1 MSPSN
6 SNLRG
11 MSRRWKLVI
20 GVVVFVAVAIVGGPW
35 VYINFVREP
44 AADSF
49 VSEATTTSL
58 GETSSATTGFFA
70 LDPTGT
76 WNVVAE
82 SQVGYRVNEVLFG
95 QRVAAVG
102 RTSGVTGSVTIADLT
117 VTNAEFTADMTT
129 VKSDDPRRDAQFES
143 RIMDVL
149 NYPTAGFVLTS
160 PITIDP
166 TALAGTVT
174 HQASGSLTLRGV
186 TKPVNVTIVS
196 TIQNSQIVLAGEVT
210 VVFADWSIPN
220 PSIPGISTED
230 SGVLEF
236 QLVLSR

>member
-1 MSPSN
+1 
-6 SNLRG
+6 
-11 MSRRWKLVI
+11 MSRRSKLVI
-20 GVVVFVAVAIVGGPW
+20 GVVVLAAVAVVGGPW
-35 VYINFVREP
+35 AYINFVREP

-95 QRVAAVG
+95 QRVTAVG

-186 TKPVNVTIVS
+186 TKPVDVTIVS
-196 TIQNSQIVLAGEVT
+196 TIQNSQIVLAGEVA

>member
-1 MSPSN
+1 
-6 SNLRG
+6 

-20 GVVVFVAVAIVGGPW
+20 GVVVLAAVAVVGGPW
-35 VYINFVREP
+35 AYINFIREP

-70 LDPTGT
+70 LDLTGT
-76 WNVVAE
+76 WNAVAE

-95 QRVAAVG
+95 QRVTAVG
-102 RTSGVTGSVTIADLT
+102 RTSGVTGSVTSADLT
-117 VTNAEFTADMTT
+117 VTTAEFTADMTT

-149 NYPTAGFVLTS
+149 NYPTAGFLLTS

-186 TKPVNVTIVS
+186 TKPVDVTIVS
-196 TIQNSQIVLAGEVT
+196 TIQNSQIVLAGEVV

>member
-1 MSPSN
+1 
-6 SNLRG
+6 

-20 GVVVFVAVAIVGGPW
+20 GVVVLAAVAVVGGPW
-35 VYINFVREP
+35 AYINFIREP

-70 LDPTGT
+70 LDLTGT
-76 WNVVAE
+76 WNAVAE

-95 QRVAAVG
+95 QRVTAVG

-166 TALAGTVT
+166 TALAGAVT

-186 TKPVNVTIVS
+186 TKPVDVTIVS
-196 TIQNSQIVLAGEVT
+196 TIQNSQIVLAGEVV

>member
-1 MSPSN
+1 
-6 SNLRG
+6 

-20 GVVVFVAVAIVGGPW
+20 GVVVLAAVAVVGGPW
-35 VYINFVREP
+35 AYINFVREP

-58 GETSSATTGFFA
+58 GETSSTTSGFFA

-95 QRVAAVG
+95 QRVTAVG

-186 TKPVNVTIVS
+186 TKPVDVTIVS
-196 TIQNSQIVLAGEVT
+196 TVRDSQIVLAGEVA

>member
-1 MSPSN
+1 
-6 SNLRG
+6 

-20 GVVVFVAVAIVGGPW
+20 AVIAVAAIAVVGGPF

-49 VSEATTTSL
+49 VSEATTTSIDD
-58 GETSSATTGFFA
+58 TTAAPSAVPA
-70 LDPTGT
+70 SLLSDATGT

-95 QRVAAVG
+95 QRVTAVG
-102 RTSGVTGSVTIADLT
+102 RTSAVTGTVTIADFT
-117 VTNAEFTADMTT
+117 VTDAKFTADMTT

-149 NYPTAGFVLTS
+149 NYPSASFELTS

-166 TALAGTVT
+166 AALAGTVT
-174 HQASGSLTLRGV
+174 HQANGSLTLRGV

-196 TIQNSQIVLAGEVT
+196 TVQDTQILLAGEIA
-210 VVFADWSIPN
+210 VVFAEWAIPN

-236 QLVLSR
+236 QLVLSRS

>member
-1 MSPSN
+1 
-6 SNLRG
+6 

-20 GVVVFVAVAIVGGPW
+20 GVVVLAAVAVVGGPW
-35 VYINFVREP
+35 AYINFVREP

-58 GETSSATTGFFA
+58 GETSSTTSGFFA

-95 QRVAAVG
+95 QRVTAVG

-117 VTNAEFTADMTT
+117 VANAEFTADMTT

-166 TALAGTVT
+166 TALAGAVT

-186 TKPVNVTIVS
+186 TKPVDVTIVS
-196 TIQNSQIVLAGEVT
+196 TIQNSQIVLAGEVV

>member
-1 MSPSN
+1 
-6 SNLRG
+6 

-20 GVVVFVAVAIVGGPW
+20 GVVVLAAVAVVGGPW
-35 VYINFVREP
+35 AYINFVREP

-95 QRVAAVG
+95 QRVTAVG

-186 TKPVNVTIVS
+186 TKPVDVTIVS
-196 TIQNSQIVLAGEVT
+196 TIQNSQIVLAGEVA

>member
-20 GVVVFVAVAIVGGPW
+20 GVVVFVAVATVGGPW

-58 GETSSATTGFFA
+58 GETSSTTTGFFA

-95 QRVAAVG
+95 QRVTAVG

-186 TKPVNVTIVS
+186 TKPVDVTIVS
-196 TIQNSQIVLAGEVT
+196 TVRDSQIVLAGEVA

>member
-1 MSPSN
+1 
-6 SNLRG
+6 

-20 GVVVFVAVAIVGGPW
+20 AVIVVAAIAVVGGPF

-49 VSEATTTSL
+49 VSEATTTSIDD
-58 GETSSATTGFFA
+58 TTAAPSAVPA
-70 LDPTGT
+70 SLLSDATGT

-95 QRVAAVG
+95 QRVTAVG
-102 RTSGVTGSVTIADLT
+102 RTSAVTGTVTIADLR
-117 VTNAEFTADMTT
+117 VTDAKFTADMTT

-149 NYPTAGFVLTS
+149 NYPSASFELAS

-166 TALAGTVT
+166 AALAGTVT
-174 HQASGSLTLRGV
+174 HQANGSLTLRGV

-196 TIQNSQIVLAGEVT
+196 TVQDTQILLAGEIA
-210 VVFADWSIPN
+210 VVFAEWAIPN

-236 QLVLSR
+236 QLVLSRS

>member
-1 MSPSN
+1 
-6 SNLRG
+6 

-20 GVVVFVAVAIVGGPW
+20 AVIAVAAIAVVGGPW
-35 VYINFVREP
+35 AYINFVREP

-49 VSEATTTSL
+49 VSEATTTSID
-58 GETSSATTGFFA
+58 SATATQSVVPTPVLSDA
-70 LDPTGT
+70 TGT

-95 QRVAAVG
+95 QRVTAVG
-102 RTSGVTGSVTIADLT
+102 RTSAVTGTVTIADLT
-117 VTNAEFTADMTT
+117 VTDAKFTADMTT

-149 NYPTAGFVLTS
+149 NYPSASFELTS

-166 TALAGTVT
+166 AALAGTVT
-174 HQASGSLTLRGV
+174 HQANGSLTLRGV

-196 TIQNSQIVLAGEVT
+196 TVQDTQILLAGEIA
-210 VVFADWSIPN
+210 VVFAEWAIPN

-236 QLVLSR
+236 QLVLSRS

>member
-1 MSPSN
+1 
-6 SNLRG
+6 

-20 GVVVFVAVAIVGGPW
+20 GVIVLAAIAVVGGPW
-35 VYINFVREP
+35 AYINFVREP

-49 VSEATTTSL
+49 VSEATTTSIDD
-58 GETSSATTGFFA
+58 TTAAPSAVPA
-70 LDPTGT
+70 SLLSDATGT

-95 QRVAAVG
+95 QRVTAVG
-102 RTSGVTGSVTIADLT
+102 RTSAVTGTVTIADLT
-117 VTNAEFTADMTT
+117 VTDAKFTADMTT

-149 NYPTAGFVLTS
+149 NYPSASFELTS

-166 TALAGTVT
+166 AALAGTVT
-174 HQASGSLTLRGV
+174 HQANGSLTLRGV

-196 TIQNSQIVLAGEVT
+196 TVQDTQILLAGEIA
-210 VVFADWSIPN
+210 VVFAEWAIPN

-236 QLVLSR
+236 QLVLSRS

>member
-1 MSPSN
+1 
-6 SNLRG
+6 

-20 GVVVFVAVAIVGGPW
+20 GVVVLAAVAVVGGPW
-35 VYINFVREP
+35 AYINFIREP

-70 LDPTGT
+70 LDLTGT
-76 WNVVAE
+76 WNAVAE

-95 QRVAAVG
+95 QRVTAVG

-117 VTNAEFTADMTT
+117 VTNAEFTTDMTT

-149 NYPTAGFVLTS
+149 NYPTAGFLLTS

-186 TKPVNVTIVS
+186 TKPVDVTIVS
-196 TIQNSQIVLAGEVT
+196 TIQNSQIVLAGEVV

>member
-1 MSPSN
+1 
-6 SNLRG
+6 

-20 GVVVFVAVAIVGGPW
+20 GVVVLAAVAVVGGPW
-35 VYINFVREP
+35 VYINVIREP

-58 GETSSATTGFFA
+58 GETSSTTSGFFA

-95 QRVAAVG
+95 QRVTAVG

-117 VTNAEFTADMTT
+117 VSNAEFTADMTT

-186 TKPVNVTIVS
+186 TKPVDVTIVS
-196 TIQNSQIVLAGEVT
+196 TIQNSQIVLAGEVA

>member
-1 MSPSN
+1 
-6 SNLRG
+6 

-20 GVVVFVAVAIVGGPW
+20 AVIVVAAIAVVGGPF

-49 VSEATTTSL
+49 VSEATTTSIDD
-58 GETSSATTGFFA
+58 TTAAPSAVPA
-70 LDPTGT
+70 SLLSDATGT

-95 QRVAAVG
+95 QRVTAVG
-102 RTSGVTGSVTIADLT
+102 RTSAVTGTVTIADLT
-117 VTNAEFTADMTT
+117 VTDAKFTADMTT

-149 NYPTAGFVLTS
+149 NYPSASFELAS

-166 TALAGTVT
+166 AALAGTVT
-174 HQASGSLTLRGV
+174 HQANGSLTLRGV

-196 TIQNSQIVLAGEVT
+196 TVQDTQILLAGEIA
-210 VVFADWSIPN
+210 VVFAEWAIPN

-236 QLVLSR
+236 QLVLSRS

>member
-1 MSPSN
+1 M
-6 SNLRG
+6 LAA
-11 MSRRWKLVI
+11 
-20 GVVVFVAVAIVGGPW
+20 VAVVGGPW
-35 VYINFVREP
+35 AYINFVREP

-58 GETSSATTGFFA
+58 GETSSTTSGFFA

-95 QRVAAVG
+95 QRVTAVG

-166 TALAGTVT
+166 TALAGAVT

-186 TKPVNVTIVS
+186 TKPVDVTIVS
-196 TIQNSQIVLAGEVT
+196 TIQNSQIVLAGEVA

>member
-1 MSPSN
+1 
-6 SNLRG
+6 
-11 MSRRWKLVI
+11 MSRRSKLII
-20 GVVVFVAVAIVGGPW
+20 GVVVLAAVAVVVGPW

-58 GETSSATTGFFA
+58 GETSSTTSGFFA

-95 QRVAAVG
+95 QRVTAVG

-166 TALAGTVT
+166 TALAGAVT

-186 TKPVNVTIVS
+186 TKPVDVTIVS
-196 TIQNSQIVLAGEVT
+196 TIQNSQIVLAGEVV

>member
-1 MSPSN
+1 
-6 SNLRG
+6 

-20 GVVVFVAVAIVGGPW
+20 AVIAVAAIAVVGGPF

-49 VSEATTTSL
+49 VSEATTTSIDD
-58 GETSSATTGFFA
+58 TTAAPSAVPA
-70 LDPTGT
+70 SLLSDATGT

-95 QRVAAVG
+95 QRVTAVG
-102 RTSGVTGSVTIADLT
+102 RTSAVTGTVTIADLT
-117 VTNAEFTADMTT
+117 VTDAKFTADMTT
-129 VKSDDPRRDAQFES
+129 VRSDDPRRDAQFES

-149 NYPTAGFVLTS
+149 NYPSASFELTS
-160 PITIDP
+160 PITIEP
-166 TALAGTVT
+166 AALAGTVT
-174 HQASGSLTLRGV
+174 HQANGSLTLRGV

-196 TIQNSQIVLAGEVT
+196 TVQDTQILLAGEIA
-210 VVFADWSIPN
+210 VVFAEWAIPN

-236 QLVLSR
+236 QLVLSRS

>member
-1 MSPSN
+1 M
-6 SNLRG
+6 LAA
-11 MSRRWKLVI
+11 
-20 GVVVFVAVAIVGGPW
+20 VAVVGGPW
-35 VYINFVREP
+35 AYINFVREP

-58 GETSSATTGFFA
+58 GETSSATTGFFS

-95 QRVAAVG
+95 QRVTAVG

-160 PITIDP
+160 PIAIDP

-196 TIQNSQIVLAGEVT
+196 TVRDSQIVLAGEVT

>member
-1 MSPSN
+1 
-6 SNLRG
+6 

-20 GVVVFVAVAIVGGPW
+20 GVVVLAAVAVVGGPW
-35 VYINFVREP
+35 AYINFVREP

-58 GETSSATTGFFA
+58 GETSSTTSGFFA

-95 QRVAAVG
+95 QRVTAVG

-160 PITIDP
+160 PIAINP

-186 TKPVNVTIVS
+186 SKPVNVTIVS
-196 TIQNSQIVLAGEVT
+196 TVRDSQILLAGEVA

>member
-1 MSPSN
+1 
-6 SNLRG
+6 

-20 GVVVFVAVAIVGGPW
+20 GVIVLAAIAVVGGPW
-35 VYINFVREP
+35 AYINFVREP

-49 VSEATTTSL
+49 VSEATTTSIDD
-58 GETSSATTGFFA
+58 TTAAPSAVPA
-70 LDPTGT
+70 SLLSDATGT

-95 QRVAAVG
+95 QRVTAVG
-102 RTSGVTGSVTIADLT
+102 RTSAVTGTVTIADLT
-117 VTNAEFTADMTT
+117 VTDAKFTADMTT

-149 NYPTAGFVLTS
+149 NYPSASFELTS

-166 TALAGTVT
+166 AALAGTVT
-174 HQASGSLTLRGV
+174 HQANGSLTLRGV
-186 TKPVNVTIVS
+186 SKPVNVTIVS
-196 TIQNSQIVLAGEVT
+196 TVRDSQILLAGEIA
-210 VVFADWSIPN
+210 VVFAEWAIPN

-236 QLVLSR
+236 QLVLSRS

>member
-1 MSPSN
+1 
-6 SNLRG
+6 
-11 MSRRWKLVI
+11 MSRRSKLVI
-20 GVVVFVAVAIVGGPW
+20 GVVVLAAVAVVGGPW

-129 VKSDDPRRDAQFES
+129 VKSDDPRRDAQFAS

-160 PITIDP
+160 PIAIDP

-186 TKPVNVTIVS
+186 TKPVDVTIVS
-196 TIQNSQIVLAGEVT
+196 TVRDSQIVLAGEVA

>member
-1 MSPSN
+1 M
-6 SNLRG
+6 LAA
-11 MSRRWKLVI
+11 
-20 GVVVFVAVAIVGGPW
+20 VAVVGGPW
-35 VYINFVREP
+35 AYINFVREP

-58 GETSSATTGFFA
+58 GETSSTTSGFFA

-95 QRVAAVG
+95 QRVTAVG

-117 VTNAEFTADMTT
+117 VANAEFTADMTT

-166 TALAGTVT
+166 TALAGAVT

-186 TKPVNVTIVS
+186 TKPVDVTIVS
-196 TIQNSQIVLAGEVT
+196 TIQNSQIVLAGEVV

>member
-1 MSPSN
+1 
-6 SNLRG
+6 
-11 MSRRWKLVI
+11 MSRRWKLII
-20 GVVVFVAVAIVGGPW
+20 GVVVLAAVAVVGGPW

-49 VSEATTTSL
+49 VSEATTTS
-58 GETSSATTGFFA
+58 TDSATAAQSVVPTPVLSDA
-70 LDPTGT
+70 TGT

-95 QRVAAVG
+95 QRVTAVG
-102 RTSGVTGSVTIADLT
+102 RTSGVTGSVTIVDLT
-117 VTNAEFTADMTT
+117 VTDAEFTADLTT
-129 VKSDDPRRDAQFES
+129 VKSDDPRRDAQFEG

-186 TKPVNVTIVS
+186 TKPVSVTIVS
-196 TIQNSQIVLAGEVT
+196 TVRDSEILLAGEIA

-220 PSIPGISTED
+220 PSLPGISTED

>member
-1 MSPSN
+1 M
-6 SNLRG
+6 LAA
-11 MSRRWKLVI
+11 
-20 GVVVFVAVAIVGGPW
+20 VAVVGGPW
-35 VYINFVREP
+35 AYINFVREP

-58 GETSSATTGFFA
+58 GETSSTTSGFFA

-95 QRVAAVG
+95 QRVTAVG
-102 RTSGVTGSVTIADLT
+102 RTSGVTGSVTITDLT

-186 TKPVNVTIVS
+186 TNPVDVTIVS
-196 TIQNSQIVLAGEVT
+196 TVQDSQIVLAGEVA

-220 PSIPGISTED
+220 PSIPGISIED

>member
-1 MSPSN
+1 
-6 SNLRG
+6 
-11 MSRRWKLVI
+11 MSRRSKLII
-20 GVVVFVAVAIVGGPW
+20 GVVVLAAVAVVGGPW
-35 VYINFVREP
+35 AYINFVREP

-58 GETSSATTGFFA
+58 GETSSTTSGFFA

-95 QRVAAVG
+95 QRVTAVG

-166 TALAGTVT
+166 TALAGAVT

-186 TKPVNVTIVS
+186 TKPVDVTIVS
-196 TIQNSQIVLAGEVT
+196 TIQNSQIVLAGEVV

>member
-1 MSPSN
+1 
-6 SNLRG
+6 

-20 GVVVFVAVAIVGGPW
+20 GVVVLAAVAVVGGPW
-35 VYINFVREP
+35 AYINFIREP

-76 WNVVAE
+76 WSVVAE

-95 QRVAAVG
+95 QRVTAVG

-186 TKPVNVTIVS
+186 TKPVDVTIVS
-196 TIQNSQIVLAGEVT
+196 TIQNSQIVLAGEVV

>member
-1 MSPSN
+1 
-6 SNLRG
+6 

-20 GVVVFVAVAIVGGPW
+20 GVVVLAAVAVVGGPW
-35 VYINFVREP
+35 VYINVIREP

-58 GETSSATTGFFA
+58 GETSSTTSGFFA

-76 WNVVAE
+76 WSVVAE

-95 QRVAAVG
+95 QRVTAVG

-186 TKPVNVTIVS
+186 TKPVDVTIVS
-196 TIQNSQIVLAGEVT
+196 TIQNSQIVLAGEVA